1 MNIHKGKGKVICL
14 RNLILGIILKLS
26 SVSSLNMSRLVPVIL
41 ISGFL
46 VYCFIWAVTQETLS

>member
-14 RNLILGIILKLS
+14 RILILGIILKLS
-26 SVSSLNMSRLVPVIL
+26 PVSSLNMSRLVPVIL